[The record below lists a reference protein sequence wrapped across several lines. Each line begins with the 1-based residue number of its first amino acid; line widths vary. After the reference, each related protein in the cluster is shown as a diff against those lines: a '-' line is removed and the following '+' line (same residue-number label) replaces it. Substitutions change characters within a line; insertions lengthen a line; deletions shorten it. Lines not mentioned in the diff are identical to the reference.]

1 MINLQGKRFRGT
13 ALGHLGVIGLNA
25 IQIAKTQEIEHV
37 LSLLHFL
44 GELNVLGFQMKKPL
58 TSALVTIVA
67 QVKNF
72 ENVND

>member
-1 MINLQGKRFRGT
+1 M
-13 ALGHLGVIGLNA
+13 IGLNA

-37 LSLLHFL
+37 RSLLHFL
-44 GELNVLGFQMKKPL
+44 VELNALGFQMKKPL

>member
-1 MINLQGKRFRGT
+1 M
-13 ALGHLGVIGLNA
+13 IGLNA

-44 GELNVLGFQMKKPL
+44 GELNVLGLQMKKPL
-58 TSALVTIVA
+58 TSVLVTIVA

>member
-1 MINLQGKRFRGT
+1 M
-13 ALGHLGVIGLNA
+13 IGLNA

-44 GELNVLGFQMKKPL
+44 VELNVLGFQMKKRL

-67 QVKNF
+67 QVKKF